1 MSLSLYSIT
10 LCSRENGSPI
20 TNWGFDE
27 GKVMDR
33 SANGA
38 IPGIPR
44 CSSYL
49 LPLFSDLQMCQC
61 SHYMEND
68 EIIYPLCLD
77 PYVDY

>member
-1 MSLSLYSIT
+1 
-10 LCSRENGSPI
+10 
-20 TNWGFDE
+20 
-27 GKVMDR
+27 MDR
-33 SANGA
+33 SANEA

-68 EIIYPLCLD
+68 ELIYPLCLD